1 VGLFT
6 EQAHHVAARRG
17 LLTTRARWWAVGQ
30 MRREHAS
37 VAGLARQLGC
47 SWRTLWRA
55 IQPLL
60 AAMAADQT
68 RFAGVA
74 TLGVDE
80 HIWYHVK
87 VAERGPKE
95 LTGMVDLTRD
105 QHGKVHAAAGPGA
118 GPVRSG
124 KVYTDWLTARGQA
137 FRSSV
142 TVATLDPF
150 HGYVLDAFH
159 VVKLGTAAV
168 DEVRRWVQQDTTGH
182 RGRSG
187 DPLYGIRTM
196 LRAGQRNLTDRQLAR
211 LDKAIAAHEAH
222 DEVHIAWQCAQRL
235 RAIYHAASTTEGGRL
250 AEQIVA
256 SFPGCPIPEIARLG
270 RTLKQ
275 WRTHLLAYFDTGGA
289 SNGGTEAI
297 NGLIELHRRVARG
310 FRNPDNY
317 RLRMLLIAGGLS
329 HPNLK

>member
-1 VGLFT
+1 
-6 EQAHHVAARRG
+6 
-17 LLTTRARWWAVGQ
+17 
-30 MRREHAS
+30 M
-37 VAGLARQLGC
+37 
-47 SWRTLWRA
+47 
-55 IQPLL
+55 
-60 AAMAADQT
+60 
-68 RFAGVA
+68 
-74 TLGVDE
+74 
-80 HIWYHVK
+80 
-87 VAERGPKE
+87 
-95 LTGMVDLTRD
+95 
-105 QHGKVHAAAGPGA
+105 
-118 GPVRSG
+118 
-124 KVYTDWLTARGQA
+124 
-137 FRSSV
+137 

-150 HGYVLDAFH
+150 HGYKNAIDDQLEDATAVLDAFH

-168 DEVRRWVQQDTTGH
+168 DEVRRRVQQDTTGH

-196 LRAGQRNLTDRQLAR
+196 LRAGQDNLTDCQLTR

-235 RAIYHAASTTEGGRL
+235 RAIYHAASPTEGRRL

-275 WRTHLLAYFDTGGA
+275 WRTQLLAYFDTGGA

-317 RLRMLLIAGGLS
+317 RLRMLLIAGGLT